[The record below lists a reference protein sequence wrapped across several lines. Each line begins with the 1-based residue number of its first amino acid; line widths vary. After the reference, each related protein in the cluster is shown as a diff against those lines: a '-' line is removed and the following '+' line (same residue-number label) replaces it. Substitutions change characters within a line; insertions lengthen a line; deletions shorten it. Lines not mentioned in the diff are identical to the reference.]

1 MRNRRLKKWV
11 KVVITLIFIHISFF
25 IWRQTGTLGSLAQHD
40 KGYLVLTI
48 MSWLYLTL
56 GQAMIYKSLW
66 ER

>member
-1 MRNRRLKKWV
+1 MKKIRMRRWV
-11 KVVITLIFIHISFF
+11 KVAVTLVLIHLSFF

-40 KGYLVLTI
+40 NGYLILTI
-48 MSWLYLTL
+48 MSWLYLTF

>member
-40 KGYLVLTI
+40 KGYLVPTI